1 MNSSHSAPPSS
12 RSCVMS
18 MLPASIEPC
27 ERWELSEEMRII
39 SLRRW
44 LCQLY
49 RHSLT
54 ACEVPL
60 ERLIGYADAL
70 RSLTQGEA
78 SLAMEFSHYAPLDAF
93 AQQQLLLELR
103 GY

>member
-1 MNSSHSAPPSS
+1 VLMNSSHSAPPSS

-44 LCQLY
+44 LCRSDQDESEAFDDVAGDGHL
-49 RHSLT
+49 SSSG
-54 ACEVPL
+54 
-60 ERLIGYADAL
+60 IGH
-70 RSLTQGEA
+70 E
-78 SLAMEFSHYAPLDAF
+78 LAFRPRAGVVEKRRIAILVANATTP
-93 AQQQLLLELR
+93 
-103 GY
+103 